1 MKQYEKPA
9 LRRNEESLGEVM
21 RRMLRA
27 YGLEEKYQASRIVFL
42 WEQVMGSI
50 VARET
55 LQISVEAG
63 VLLVA
68 VRSATLRQELFYMR
82 EQIRQRLN
90 EEVGTQ
96 FIRSIRIV

>member
-27 YGLEEKYQASRIVFL
+27 YGLEKKYQASRIVFL

>member
-1 MKQYEKPA
+1 
-9 LRRNEESLGEVM
+9 
-21 RRMLRA
+21 MLRA